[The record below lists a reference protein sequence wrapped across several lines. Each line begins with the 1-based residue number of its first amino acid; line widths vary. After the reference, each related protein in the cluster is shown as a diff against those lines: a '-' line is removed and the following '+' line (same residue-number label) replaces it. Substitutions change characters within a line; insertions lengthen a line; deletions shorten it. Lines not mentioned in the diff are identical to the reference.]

1 MSTVKW
7 SQHEEYNMVYCQQ
20 RAFHFIYI
28 MYTYINFLVY
38 IEALKICSLAFD
50 YSLFDIV
57 QILKYVVRRHVN
69 SLNELN

>member
-1 MSTVKW
+1 
-7 SQHEEYNMVYCQQ
+7 
-20 RAFHFIYI
+20 

-57 QILKYVVRRHVN
+57 QILKYVVRRRVN